1 MPENSVKS
9 ALLLFEI
16 DRLTLAKLGLKS
28 DDIDRLYRILYVT
41 SEGFFQ
47 TIEDITSHKK
57 STGVLIRIWKA
68 FQTLLQSTC

>member
-28 DDIDRLYRILYVT
+28 DDIDRIYRILYVT
-41 SEGFFQ
+41 SEGFF
-47 TIEDITSHKK
+47 
-57 STGVLIRIWKA
+57 
-68 FQTLLQSTC
+68 